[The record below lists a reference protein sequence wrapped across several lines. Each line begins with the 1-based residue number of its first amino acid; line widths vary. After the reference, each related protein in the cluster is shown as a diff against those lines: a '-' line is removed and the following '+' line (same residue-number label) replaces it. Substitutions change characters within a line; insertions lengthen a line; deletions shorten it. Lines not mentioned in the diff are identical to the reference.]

1 MSRRRG
7 AAEDL
12 FRAEFGEVPPPESPP
27 RPASQM
33 DLTQSEEALP
43 PDGPLSGKSWEEA
56 ITSVLARTGPLHVKE
71 IWQQLQDGGFRTAAQ
86 DPLRSIVAVSIRS
99 QPRIV
104 RVGANRYGLQGALDR
119 SETDEGEEATV

>member
-1 MSRRRG
+1 
-7 AAEDL
+7 
-12 FRAEFGEVPPPESPP
+12 
-27 RPASQM
+27 M